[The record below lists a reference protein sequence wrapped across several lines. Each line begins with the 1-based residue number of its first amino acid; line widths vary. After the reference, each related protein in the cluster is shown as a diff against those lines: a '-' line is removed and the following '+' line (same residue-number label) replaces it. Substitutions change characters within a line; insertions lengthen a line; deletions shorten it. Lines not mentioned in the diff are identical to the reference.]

1 MKVGVFGLGR
11 FGALWAQLLASRVTV
26 LGFNR
31 SPGRRIP
38 DGVRVVGFDDLAGCD
53 ALFLCVSISAM
64 EDAVERVSSIARP
77 GMLVLDT
84 CSVKEYPL
92 AVMRSRLPSEVHLI
106 GTHPM
111 FGPDS
116 THNGVADLPL
126 IVCRERA
133 PEALVRFWID
143 LFEGLGLKVLEMS
156 AAEHD
161 QEAAYTQGITH
172 FIGRVLRELDVCPSE
187 IATLGYRKILDVVE
201 QTCNDPLQLFLD
213 LQRYNRFT
221 AEMRRELE
229 AAFDRVVE
237 RLGPQAAAE
246 WSGPEGNRDLDIER
260 SGTIG

>member
-11 FGALWAQLLASRVTV
+11 FGALWAQLLATRATV
-26 LGFNR
+26 YGYNRTAGRPVPAGVHPVRFEQLGE
-31 SPGRRIP
+31 
-38 DGVRVVGFDDLAGCD
+38 CD
-53 ALFLCVSISAM
+53 ALFVCVSISAI
-64 EDAVERVSSIARP
+64 EDAAERLCTIVRP
-77 GMLVLDT
+77 GTVVLDT

-92 AVMRSRLPSEVHLI
+92 AVLRSRLPAEVQLI

-116 THNGVADLPL
+116 SHNGVAGLPL

-133 PEALVRFWID
+133 PEAVVRYWID
-143 LFEGLGLKVLEMS
+143 LFRRLGLNVMEMS

-172 FIGRVLRELDVCPSE
+172 FIGRVLRELDVQPSE

-201 QTCNDPLQLFLD
+201 QTCNDPMQLFLD

-221 AEMRRELE
+221 ADMRRDLE
-229 AAFDRVVE
+229 AAFDRVVA
-237 RLGPQAAAE
+237 RLGQQAGE
-246 WSGPEGNRDLDIER
+246 HIDINRTGN
-260 SGTIG
+260 IG